1 MSELIRIKNITTGVL
16 KAFFEAGE
24 SEEGITQVD
33 ELDIELLAEAIAEAV
48 VRKG

>member
-1 MSELIRIKNITTGVL
+1 MSDTIRIKTIAKNVL
-16 KAFFEAGE
+16 TAFFEAGE
-24 SEEGITQVD
+24 AEEGITQVD